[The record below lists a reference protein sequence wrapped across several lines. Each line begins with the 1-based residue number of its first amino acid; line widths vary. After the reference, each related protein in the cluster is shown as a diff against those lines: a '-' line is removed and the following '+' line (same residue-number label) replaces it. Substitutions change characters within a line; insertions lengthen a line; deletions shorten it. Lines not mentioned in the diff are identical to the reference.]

1 MGWHEVTRC
10 EGKVANR
17 EKGDIW
23 RKKCAATNLG
33 DSLVGAINVGL
44 GRNTVSKKVISV
56 LDRPA

>member
-1 MGWHEVTRC
+1 MKVRWQIVKRVTS
-10 EGKVANR
+10 
-17 EKGDIW
+17 IW